1 MTTQATTQNRPQ
13 RRQGLLT
20 ELAMTMLS
28 IGLIGA
34 VALWHLR
41 PGGEDATT
49 PVAGTT
55 AAAGVTASDGHSPVL
70 YLVSTVESAEFL
82 TQWTAQLGGERAV
95 VVIDTDPAAAGQ
107 HQDFGAANTAQ
118 AAGQPMVQVV
128 DLRQVGKTASATA
141 CADQSGQSPD
151 VVRDTCW

>member
-1 MTTQATTQNRPQ
+1 MTSQVTTQNRQQ

-20 ELAMTMLS
+20 ELTMTMLS

-49 PVAGTT
+49 PAAGTM
-55 AAAGVTASDGHSPVL
+55 AAPAVAASDDRSPVL
-70 YLVSTVESAEFL
+70 YLVSTLESAAFL

-107 HQDFGAANTAQ
+107 HQDFGVANTAQ
-118 AAGQPMVQVV
+118 AAGPPMVQVV
-128 DLRQVGKTASATA
+128 DLRQVEKMATA
-141 CADQSGQSPD
+141 TRGGGSSECGGTVELA
-151 VVRDTCW
+151 VC